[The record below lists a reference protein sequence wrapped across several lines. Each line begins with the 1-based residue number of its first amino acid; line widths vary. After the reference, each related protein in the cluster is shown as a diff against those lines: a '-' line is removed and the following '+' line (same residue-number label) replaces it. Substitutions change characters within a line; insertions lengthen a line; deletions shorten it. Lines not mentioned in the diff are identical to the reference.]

1 MEHETDSEISLD
13 KVNLSKLK
21 QEQTDLLS
29 QMMNVGKMTGNSSD
43 SFSSSDEETKE
54 LVRFKVNDS
63 QKYESEIEELSKESG
78 DKVPSSGRVQ
88 LSQKN
93 SPLIPKLEIPKVIK
107 EGDHM
112 KGISELCKE
121 QEAVLTEMQNESQ
134 GELSSSDDNESSES
148 GHFGSRFHPEPQVQQ
163 EAPIQNSPTKVSN
176 LSSQNFFIEHNDDEN
191 SLKKEI
197 QNQNNKF
204 EKMDIKGS
212 GKMQEDL
219 LDNLVSVD
227 GMDQHNSSLSS
238 SVSNK
243 ISINKSSNKLEDLE
257 IDQLKR
263 DQEQL
268 LKKMLFVAQEGSSS
282 QSSVSGE
289 EPTKIKKMN
298 FFLEDE

>member
-78 DKVPSSGRVQ
+78 DKVPSSGRAQ